1 MRIHRFMLPNEAGE
15 VNNPLRDN
23 IAWFLEAE
31 RQKRELPHQ
40 HMAELFKTSPG
51 QGLAYRTYIRTMR
64 KRNNVTLRTVEQMA
78 QALEVSIATILVGGA
93 ELEPWAHKLTEKSIR
108 ARLAD
113 IINSE
118 RERRNLLRYQ
128 MAELLGVSEITFTKL
143 ERAAGNIS
151 VDTIAAVGDA
161 LGRDPAT
168 FLFQERRQPAP
179 TGLNR
184 RGRLPRLL

>member
-1 MRIHRFMLPNEAGE
+1 MLPNEAGE

-40 HMAELFKTSPG
+40 HMAGLFKTSPG

-113 IINSE
+113 IIN
-118 RERRNLLRYQ
+118 
-128 MAELLGVSEITFTKL
+128 
-143 ERAAGNIS
+143 
-151 VDTIAAVGDA
+151 
-161 LGRDPAT
+161 
-168 FLFQERRQPAP
+168 
-179 TGLNR
+179 
-184 RGRLPRLL
+184 

>member
-23 IAWFLEAE
+23 IAWFLETE
-31 RQKRELPHQ
+31 RRRRKLRHQ

-78 QALEVSIATILVGGA
+78 QALEVSIATLLVGDA
-93 ELEPWAHKLTEKSIR
+93 AVEPWAHKLTEKSIR
-108 ARLAD
+108 ARLAA

-118 RERRNLLRYQ
+118 RKRRNLVRYQ

-143 ERAAGNIS
+143 ERASGNIS
-151 VDTIAAVGDA
+151 VDTIAAVGEA

-168 FLFQERRQPAP
+168 FLFREPDSQHQPA
-179 TGLNR
+179 
-184 RGRLPRLL
+184 

>member
-1 MRIHRFMLPNEAGE
+1 MLPNEAGE

-40 HMAELFKTSPG
+40 HMAELFKTSSG

-78 QALEVSIATILVGGA
+78 QALEVSIATLLVGGA
-93 ELEPWAHKLTEKSIR
+93 KLKPWAHKLTEKSIR

-113 IINSE
+113 IIISE
-118 RERRNLLRYQ
+118 RERRKLLRYQ

-184 RGRLPRLL
+184 RGRSPRLL

>member
-40 HMAELFKTSPG
+40 HMAGLFKTSPG

-184 RGRLPRLL
+184 RGRSPRLL

>member
-1 MRIHRFMLPNEAGE
+1 MLPNEAGE

-31 RQKRELPHQ
+31 REKRELLHQ

-64 KRNNVTLRTVEQMA
+64 KQNNVTLRTVEQMA
-78 QALEVSIATILVGGA
+78 RALEVSIATILVGGA
-93 ELEPWAHKLTEKSIR
+93 KLQPWAHELTEKSIR

-168 FLFQERRQPAP
+168 FLFRKRRQPAP

-184 RGRLPRLL
+184 RGRSPRLR